1 MIDLKEVK
9 HIAGLARIDF
19 SEKELKGLQKEL
31 SSILDYFNKL
41 KELDVENIEPA
52 SHSACPVRDSSLC
65 GVVLKNV
72 TREDKAAKKNLNMS
86 KKLLE
91 LAPQTKGRFIKVKS
105 VL

>member
-1 MIDLKEVK
+1 MISIEEVK
-9 HIAGLARIDF
+9 HIAGLAKIQF

-41 KELDVENIEPA
+41 KEVDVENVEPT
-52 SHSACPVRDSSLC
+52 SHSI
-65 GVVLKNV
+65 VLKNV
-72 TREDKAAKKNLNMS
+72 MREDRPVKKDPQMS

-91 LAPQTKGRFIKVKS
+91 LAPQRKGRFIKVKS